1 MDVAEQGVAAVRM
14 EGLTK
19 VYHTGETLVRA
30 LDGIDIEIPTG
41 QFVSI
46 MGPSGSGKSTL
57 LNIVGCIDSPTE
69 GSLRIMGREVSRLND
84 RELTSIRLHEI
95 GFIFQ
100 QFYLIPTLRAIENVE
115 LPQREAGVAR
125 AKRHARSEEL
135 LSMVGL
141 GTRMR
146 HFPSQLSGGEQQ
158 RVAIAR
164 SLANEPR
171 ILLADEPTG
180 EVDSHTS
187 DSIMDILA
195 ALNRDRGLT
204 LIVVSHDITVA
215 GRASRLLKMVD
226 GRVVSDVPAPS
237 GCGPSEGPEGNSSEG
252 GKEGREGREG
262 REGKGGGEGWEG
274 RGGKGGRA
282 RG

>member
-1 MDVAEQGVAAVRM
+1 MVVAEQGVAAVRM

-30 LDGIDIEIPTG
+30 LDGIDLEVPAG

-69 GSLRIMGREVSRLND
+69 GSLRIMGREVSRLSD

-100 QFYLIPTLRAIENVE
+100 QFYLIPTLRAVENVE
-115 LPQREAGVAR
+115 LPQKEAGVPR
-125 AKRHARSEEL
+125 VKRHARSEEL

-141 GTRMR
+141 GPRMR

-164 SLANEPR
+164 ALANEPA

-187 DSIMDILA
+187 DSIMDIMEG
-195 ALNRDRGLT
+195 LNRDRGLT
-204 LIVVSHDITVA
+204 LIVVSHDISVA
-215 GRASRLLKMVD
+215 GRARRRLRMVD
-226 GRVVSDVPAPS
+226 GRVVDDRTGPLDRAAE
-237 GCGPSEGPEGNSSEG
+237 GGACGPDERGPAGAE
-252 GKEGREGREG
+252 
-262 REGKGGGEGWEG
+262 
-274 RGGKGGRA
+274 GGRA

>member
-1 MDVAEQGVAAVRM
+1 MGVGEKGVAAVRM

-19 VYHTGETLVRA
+19 VYHTGETEVRA
-30 LDGIDIEIPTG
+30 LDGIDLEVPTG

-69 GSLRIMGREVSRLND
+69 GSLRILGREVSRLSD

-115 LPQREAGVAR
+115 LPQKEAGVPR
-125 AKRHARSEEL
+125 AKRHARSERL

-164 SLANEPR
+164 ALANEPK

-187 DSIMDILA
+187 DSIMDILEG
-195 ALNRDRGLT
+195 LNRDRGLT
-204 LIVVSHDITVA
+204 LVVVSHDISVA
-215 GRASRLLKMVD
+215 GRARRLLKMVD
-226 GRVVSDVPAPS
+226 GRVVSDRPGPPDRTPAA
-237 GCGPSEGPEGNSSEG
+237 GAG
-252 GKEGREGREG
+252 GDRAP
-262 REGKGGGEGWEG
+262 GEGDAAG
-274 RGGKGGRA
+274 ARGGRA
-282 RG
+282 SG

>member
-1 MDVAEQGVAAVRM
+1 LVVAEQGVAAVRM
-14 EGLTK
+14 ENLTK

-30 LDGIDIEIPTG
+30 LDGIDLEVPTG

-69 GSLRIMGREVSRLND
+69 GSLRIMGREVSLLND

-115 LPQREAGVAR
+115 LPQKEAGVPR

-135 LSMVGL
+135 LMMVGL
-141 GTRMR
+141 GPRMR

-164 SLANEPR
+164 ALANEPA

-187 DSIMDILA
+187 DSIMDILGG
-195 ALNRDRGLT
+195 LNRDRGLT
-204 LIVVSHDITVA
+204 LIVVSHDISVA
-215 GRASRLLKMVD
+215 GRARRRLKMVD
-226 GRVVSDVPAPS
+226 GRVVEDRTGPPERAPA
-237 GCGPSEGPEGNSSEG
+237 EGEG
-252 GKEGREGREG
+252 GQCAP
-262 REGKGGGEGWEG
+262 GGGDAA
-274 RGGKGGRA
+274 GGKGGRA